1 MGYGRFVVRWL
12 VAGSLVLAC
21 VVVSAAPGARPLN
34 PVQAENLQ
42 QGSLRWG
49 MKAAP
54 GGAIQGYASEVSVQG
69 GDRLELHVSTAPA
82 ASYRVEIYRLGWYGG
97 LGGRLM
103 ACLPADCSGEQG
115 QAQATPAP
123 AADGYLDAGWPVTD
137 RLTVPP
143 QWVSGYYLAVLR
155 LESGPDAGAGA
166 WVPFVVQA
174 PEKQQS
180 AVLVVAA
187 VNTWQA
193 YNDWGGFSLYH
204 DPQKS
209 SCKGVCTRVSF
220 DRPYD
225 PNTQNVWDYEL
236 PLLHFLE
243 ENGVDVSYTT
253 DVDVDRDPGELLRHR
268 LVIVAGHDEYWTKAM
283 RDGYDEARDL
293 GTNLAFMGANDGYW
307 QMRYADDRRT
317 IVEYRIAGLDPETN
331 PALKTIRFRDLTPP
345 RSECRLEG
353 VEFTRD
359 VSAEA
364 LGGQHPYSVAAG
376 ALADPWFAGT
386 GFTETSTL
394 PGIVGYEWDAVVP
407 GCVSPAPT
415 PLFHFA
421 GPPATAD
428 AVRLSAP
435 SGATVFSAG
444 TLSFALGL
452 DDFRPRPTLPATGD
466 PRLEAFMRNAL
477 ADLVRPAAP
486 LAVRVSTVPRGVR
499 IVLRRA
505 PDPRVL
511 GVRVFRAPAQNPL
524 AHGSRGMHFVC
535 STLGSGCV
543 DPSAPRSRAVRYVVV
558 VKDRWSSSKPYVTA
572 PVTG

>member
-1 MGYGRFVVRWL
+1 MRWF

-21 VVVSAAPGARPLN
+21 LVAAGSPAARRLS

-49 MKAAP
+49 MKPAP
-54 GGAIQGYASEVSVQG
+54 AGAIQGYASEVSVQG
-69 GDRLELHVSTAPA
+69 GDRLELHVSTGSPA
-82 ASYRVEIYRLGWYGG
+82 RYRVEIYRLGWYGG

-103 ACLPADCSGEQG
+103 ACLPADCSSEQG
-115 QAQATPAP
+115 QRQATPAP

-155 LESGPDAGAGA
+155 LESGPDSGAGG
-166 WVPFVVQA
+166 WVPFVVRA
-174 PEKQQS
+174 PEAQRS

-204 DPQKS
+204 DPQRS

-225 PNTQNVWDYEL
+225 PSTQNLWDYEL

-253 DVDVDRDPGELLRHR
+253 DVDIDRDPGELLQHR

-293 GTNLAFMGANDGYW
+293 GTNLAFLGANDGYW

-317 IVEYRIAGLDPETN
+317 IVEYRVAGLDPETD
-331 PALKTIRFRDLTPP
+331 PALKTVRFRDLTPP
-345 RSECRLEG
+345 RPECRLEG

-359 VSAEA
+359 AGAEA
-364 LGGQHPYSVAAG
+364 MGGQHAYSVVPG
-376 ALADPWFAGT
+376 ALSDPWFDGT
-386 GFTETSTL
+386 GFTGSSTL
-394 PGIVGYEWDAVVP
+394 PGLVGYEWDAVVP
-407 GCVSPAPT
+407 GCMSPT
-415 PLFHFA
+415 PLFSFT
-421 GPPATAD
+421 GPPASAD
-428 AVRLSAP
+428 AVRFTAA
-435 SGATVFSAG
+435 SGALVFSAG

-452 DDFRPRPTLPATGD
+452 DDFRPHPNLPATGD

-486 LAVRVSTVPRGVR
+486 LAVRVSAVGRGVR
-499 IVLRRA
+499 IVVRRA

-511 GVRVFRAPAQNPL
+511 GVRVFRAAAEKPL

-543 DPSAPRSRAVRYVVV
+543 DTSTSRGRRVRYVVV
-558 VKDRWSSSKPYVTA
+558 VSDRWGSSTPFVTA
-572 PVTG
+572 ALSG